1 IMASFGNVVKL
12 LESYRGRDKIIRT
25 TSFASVMVGGLTSNS
40 QLSQRL
46 MKISMELNG
55 CRMILRLFDD
65 LSMLAV
71 SMGYGLGKKA
81 IWREND
87 TIQRIFKLMSNFV
100 NQMFFPIEHIAWA
113 ADKGLIS
120 ISSAPWALASL
131 CTWISSLLINIMRF
145 GEFVVGNNQMKYIFS
160 RSSKLDSKTFK
171 SSLKTEALNF
181 VENASNLGMAVHWLP
196 GQQLWCGRLS
206 PAVVGAL
213 GVTSSAIGLIKLT

>member
-1 IMASFGNVVKL
+1 MASFGNVVKL

-71 SMGYGLGKKA
+71 SMGYGLGKK
-81 IWREND
+81 END

-131 CTWISSLLINIMRF
+131 CTWISSLLINIMSIIWR
-145 GEFVVGNNQMKYIFS
+145 VVKLFKQRSQRG
-160 RSSKLDSKTFK
+160 SSKLDSKTFK

-206 PAVVGAL
+206 P
-213 GVTSSAIGLIKLT
+213 